1 MHFEF
6 FGELRMTKKKTI
18 LFIMSRLPFPAS
30 SGRKTSL
37 YHYCRI
43 LSEQLGYR
51 LVVAAFLEDGD
62 DPRKKTDFIDELI
75 ILPKASVKKNI
86 FDIVINSVILRK
98 KPMQVVLY
106 WSPEAKKIVNHTI
119 KKEKPQYVIGDMVR
133 STEYI
138 RDVNSFRIA
147 DLDDRIS
154 LRYKRQLENDIDEIN
169 PYGNFLYSIPKWFR
183 VLMLAKPVKLMVMKN
198 EVALLEKYEREIGSI
213 CEKTVFVAEKEAY
226 DFNRELN
233 QEKAIAI
240 PIGVDIDY
248 FYYRETKKKGNIIGF
263 LGAMGVAHNE
273 NAVRHFID
281 NMLSLILKEVPDA
294 LFMIIGGGASND
306 LLKMESKHIHF
317 TGKVDDVRE
326 YLEQCKV
333 FVCPMTFGSGIKTKN
348 LEAMAMG
355 LPIVTTSIGAENIGA
370 TNKVDWFIDDD
381 SRVFAKD
388 VILLLKDDN
397 RRKEIGRNAS
407 EYIRE
412 KWTWNAT
419 KNAFQLLLG

>member
-1 MHFEF
+1 
-6 FGELRMTKKKTI
+6 
-18 LFIMSRLPFPAS
+18 
-30 SGRKTSL
+30 
-37 YHYCRI
+37 
-43 LSEQLGYR
+43 
-51 LVVAAFLEDGD
+51 
-62 DPRKKTDFIDELI
+62 
-75 ILPKASVKKNI
+75 
-86 FDIVINSVILRK
+86 
-98 KPMQVVLY
+98 
-106 WSPEAKKIVNHTI
+106 
-119 KKEKPQYVIGDMVR
+119 
-133 STEYI
+133 
-138 RDVNSFRIA
+138 
-147 DLDDRIS
+147 
-154 LRYKRQLENDIDEIN
+154 
-169 PYGNFLYSIPKWFR
+169 
-183 VLMLAKPVKLMVMKN
+183 
-198 EVALLEKYEREIGSI
+198 
-213 CEKTVFVAEKEAY
+213 
-226 DFNRELN
+226 
-233 QEKAIAI
+233 
-240 PIGVDIDY
+240 
-248 FYYRETKKKGNIIGF
+248 
-263 LGAMGVAHNE
+263 
-273 NAVRHFID
+273 
-281 NMLSLILKEVPDA
+281 MLSLILKEVPDA